1 MRKSCFIYWCSHC
14 PVRIRRLSGDNIN
27 KKLLGTKGLFIT
39 TAGPFKMKIWLVQA
53 TIFGNVWKKMQHL
66 FFLVICQKVIMK
78 QALCL
83 SGPEDLWWPW
93 EGLRKQKV
101 EMDSESFFSKRLNQ
115 HFVIAHWCK
124 CLICFHITV
133 YFYPPFLT
141 TRCHRAE
148 LFPQGFGSS
157 YPTEKYSSA
166 SNKELQLHCHFK
178 DLDRPR

>member
-1 MRKSCFIYWCSHC
+1 MFIYYNS
-14 PVRIRRLSGDNIN
+14 RAFFNEDLARF
-27 KKLLGTKGLFIT
+27 KLLSLEMSERRCNIY
-39 TAGPFKMKIWLVQA
+39 
-53 TIFGNVWKKMQHL
+53 
-66 FFLVICQKVIMK
+66 FFRVICQKVIMK
-78 QALCL
+78 RASPQDSLCL

-101 EMDSESFFSKRLNQ
+101 EMDSNSFSSKRLNQ
-115 HFVIAHWCK
+115 HFVIVYWCK
-124 CLICFHITV
+124 RLICFHITV
-133 YFYPPFLT
+133 YFYPSFLT